1 MLHALEFV
9 IKRGHQQKQQHPL
22 ARFQAVTYAIPQVSL
37 RQEAPC
43 HRAAGTSM
51 RCV

>member
-1 MLHALEFV
+1 MYALEFL
-9 IKRGHQQKQQHPL
+9 KQGGHQQKQQHAL
-22 ARFQAVTYAIPQVSL
+22 ARFQAVTYAILQVSL